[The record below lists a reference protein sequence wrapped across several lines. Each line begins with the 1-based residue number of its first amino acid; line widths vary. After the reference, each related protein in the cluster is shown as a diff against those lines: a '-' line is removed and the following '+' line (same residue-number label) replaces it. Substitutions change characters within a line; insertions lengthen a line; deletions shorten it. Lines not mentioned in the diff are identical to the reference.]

1 MSDKYLVDFES
12 EGNIKIAD
20 DVIAKI
26 AAVAA
31 NSVDGVIES
40 TLSFKAGV
48 ADMFGV
54 KNTTKGVKVSVGE
67 SEAIIDMY
75 VTIEYGKNLVE
86 ICKIVQAKV
95 KEAVEN
101 MTGLNVIE
109 VNVHVSGI
117 SIVQKDKI
125 QADKIN

>member
-86 ICKIVQAKV
+86 VCKVVQTKV

-117 SIVQKDKI
+117 SIVQKDKV